1 MKKVLAMFLLFGL
14 WACSLQPEYSFKGKE
29 YKLLQAQNDALI
41 TLGFAPEENRYFG
54 KIVNNYFGTYEQD
67 GEKITFSP
75 AASTMMMGPQDMM
88 EAEANFLQILPRIK
102 SWKVEDNTLVLITDN
117 GQELGFEEIE
127 KTAQ

>member
-14 WACSLQPEYSFKGKE
+14 WACSSQPEYSFKGKE

-67 GEKITFSP
+67 GEKITFPP